1 MDHRRRIN
9 ELVSGI
15 EGMGLDGAIIFG
27 PENIHYLTGAPFV
40 RGSYGKLLFV
50 NKDGEASLIVSDLD
64 YQEVSDTVNSA
75 EIVKTDFMEKPL
87 DRLRKIVKDS
97 PRLGFEDGVISAAL
111 KEKIAGE
118 FKLEPLR
125 GLVER
130 MRERK
135 DAEEIAVIEK
145 AQSINDRALE
155 KAINNMKE
163 GMSELEIAAELEY
176 YLRKEGEESFAFET
190 IVASGPR
197 GVYPHGMPS
206 TRKPSKGDS
215 VVIDFGAKYGGYCS
229 DMTRTLF
236 FGNPDADARRA
247 YEAVREAQEKA
258 IENVSD
264 GVSGKEVDAV
274 ARGILDRLGLGKYFV
289 HGLGH
294 GVGIEIHE
302 APVVG
307 PSNENP
313 LVPGNVITI
322 EPGAYIPG
330 RFGIRIE
337 DLLVVEKGG
346 KRDLTKFPRDLLVI

>member
-15 EGMGLDGAIIFG
+15 EGMGLDGAIIFS

-40 RGSYGKLLFV
+40 RGSYGKILFV
-50 NKDGEASLIVSDLD
+50 GKVGEASLIVTDLD
-64 YQEVSDTVNSA
+64 YQEVCDTVDSA

-87 DRLRKIVKDS
+87 ERLRKIVKDS
-97 PRLGFEDGVISAAL
+97 SRLGFEEGVISAAL
-111 KEKIAGE
+111 KEKISGE

-125 GLVER
+125 GLIEK

-135 DAEEIAVIEK
+135 DADEIALIER

-155 KAINNMKE
+155 KAIENMKE

-206 TRKPSKGDS
+206 TRRPSRGDA

-236 FGNPDADARRA
+236 FGEPVGEVRRA
-247 YEAVREAQEKA
+247 YEAVREAQERA
-258 IENVSD
+258 IDIVRD
-264 GVSGKEVDAV
+264 GVSGREVDAV
-274 ARGILDRLGLGKYFV
+274 ARGVLDRLGLGNYFV

-302 APVVG
+302 APVIG
-307 PSNENP
+307 PSNGSP
-313 LVPGNVITI
+313 LAPGNVITI
-322 EPGAYIPG
+322 EPGAYLPG
-330 RFGIRIE
+330 KFGIRIE

-346 KRDLTKFPRDLLVI
+346 KRDLTKFPRELIVI

>member
-15 EGMGLDGAIIFG
+15 EQMGLEGAIIFS

-50 NKDGEASLIVSDLD
+50 DRNVGASLIVTDLD
-64 YQEVSDTVNSA
+64 YQETSDSVNSA

-87 DRLRKIVKDS
+87 DRLRKIVKGS
-97 PRLGFEDGVISAAL
+97 PKLGFEDGIISTAL
-111 KEKIAGE
+111 REKIGE
-118 FKLEPLR
+118 YRLEPLR
-125 GLVER
+125 GLIER

-135 DAEEIAVIEK
+135 DPDEIALIEK
-145 AQSINDRALE
+145 AQSINDRAIK
-155 KAINNMKE
+155 KAVDNMRE

-176 YLRKEGEESFAFET
+176 NLRREGGESFAFET

-206 TRKPSKGDS
+206 TRKPSKGDA

-229 DMTRTLF
+229 DMTRTIF
-236 FGNPDADARRA
+236 FGDPGAEVRNA

-258 IENVSD
+258 IESVRD
-264 GVSGKEVDAV
+264 GVSGREIDAV
-274 ARGILDRLGLGKYFV
+274 ARGILDRLGLGKFFV

-294 GVGIEIHE
+294 GVGIDIHE

-313 LVPGNVITI
+313 LAAGNVITI
-322 EPGAYIPG
+322 EPGVYLPG
-330 RFGIRIE
+330 KYGIRIE

-346 KRDLTKFPRDLLVI
+346 GRDLTRFNRELIVI

>member
-1 MDHRRRIN
+1 MDYRRRIN
-9 ELVSGI
+9 ELASGI

-40 RGSYGKLLFV
+40 RGGYGKILFV
-50 NKDGEASLIVSDLD
+50 KEDGGASLIVTDLD
-64 YQEVSDTVNSA
+64 YQEVGDTVDSA
-75 EIVKTDFMEKPL
+75 EIVKTDFMERPL

-97 PRLGFEDGVISAAL
+97 PRLGFEEGIVSAAL

-118 FKLEPLR
+118 FKLEPLS
-125 GLVER
+125 GLIER

-135 DAEEIAVIEK
+135 DADEIALIER
-145 AQSINDRALE
+145 AQSINDRAIE
-155 KAINNMKE
+155 KAIESMKE

-176 YLRKEGEESFAFET
+176 HLRKEGEESFAFET

-206 TRKPSKGDS
+206 TRRPSRGDA

-229 DMTRTLF
+229 DMTRTIF
-236 FGNPDADARRA
+236 FGNPDGEVRRA
-247 YEAVREAQEKA
+247 YEAVKEAQERA
-258 IENVSD
+258 IEFVRD
-264 GVSGKEVDAV
+264 GISGREVDAA
-274 ARGILDRLGLGKYFV
+274 AREVLDRRGLGKFFV

-307 PSNENP
+307 PSNEKP
-313 LVPGNVITI
+313 LAPGNVITI
-322 EPGAYIPG
+322 EPGAYLPG
-330 RFGIRIE
+330 KFGIRIE
-337 DLLVVEKGG
+337 DLLVVENGG
-346 KRDLTKFPRDLLVI
+346 KRNLTRFTRELIVI

>member
-1 MDHRRRIN
+1 MDYKRRIK

-15 EGMGLDGAIIFG
+15 EGMGLDGTIIFG

-50 NKDGEASLIVSDLD
+50 DRDGEASLIVSDLD

-87 DRLRKIVKDS
+87 DRLKKIVKGYT
-97 PRLGFEDGVISAAL
+97 RLGFEDGVISVAL

-135 DAEEIAVIEK
+135 DAEEIAIIER

-155 KAINNMKE
+155 KAIDNIKE

-206 TRKPSKGDS
+206 IRKPSKGDS
-215 VVIDFGAKYGGYCS
+215 VVIDFGAKCGGYCS

-236 FGNPDADARRA
+236 FGTPDSEARRA

-258 IENVSD
+258 IEIVSE
-264 GVSGKEVDAV
+264 GVSGKEIDAV

-307 PSNENP
+307 PSNESP

-322 EPGAYIPG
+322 EPGVYLPG
-330 RFGIRIE
+330 KFGIRIE

-346 KRDLTKFPRDLLVI
+346 KRDLTKSPRDLLVI

>member
-236 FGNPDADARRA
+236 FGNPDADAKRA

-307 PSNENP
+307 PSNESP

-322 EPGAYIPG
+322 EPGAYLPG